1 MTQKRLQPWYRSDD
15 GSHSAVGQNVSFFK
29 ALGLHPRDCQ
39 AETYHQSYESKFID
53 GEDLRDGACS
63 ASWQLHLDKSLQNA
77 KKNRNPDICWN
88 KIITSKDNETPAKT
102 SSLRQDIACCVRIRY
117 LGVGQWLCDFWV
129 NFRRIT
135 AAKQQWLHVGPDQV
149 LNCNA
154 KLLPVMQG

>member
-1 MTQKRLQPWYRSDD
+1 M
-15 GSHSAVGQNVSFFK
+15 AVTVL
-29 ALGLHPRDCQ
+29 LG
-39 AETYHQSYESKFID
+39 KM
-53 GEDLRDGACS
+53 S
-63 ASWQLHLDKSLQNA
+63 ASWRRLDSILETARLKHTMILTNPGLLMVKILEMVPAVPHGNFTLTEAFECKKTGILTFVRTKSSHQRIMKHLQ
-77 KKNRNPDICWN
+77 
-88 KIITSKDNETPAKT
+88 KT

-117 LGVGQWLCDFWV
+117 RGVGQWLCDFWV